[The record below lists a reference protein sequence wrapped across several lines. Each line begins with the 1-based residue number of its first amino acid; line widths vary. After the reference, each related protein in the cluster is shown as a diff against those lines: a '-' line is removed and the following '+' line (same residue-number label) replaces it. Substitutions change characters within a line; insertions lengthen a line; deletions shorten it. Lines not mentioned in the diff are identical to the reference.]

1 MKVVGLEHKYFLCVF
16 SKCRAVTIESGQAPP
31 LSPASGTKTQSSFPL
46 GLAEEVGI

>member
-1 MKVVGLEHKYFLCVF
+1 MTVVGLEYKRFLCVF
-16 SKCRAVTIESGQAPP
+16 SKRHAVTIENGQAPP